1 MPGGLIFAALSVAM
15 AVAFAVGASR
25 FTRRR
30 AETAALDL
38 GGIAGRVVFFADEAC
53 KRCPAA
59 RDALVASGVEFEEIR
74 YGDDPQRFRATGA
87 TAVPL
92 VVVRD
97 PRGAELGRIAGELHP
112 RALRAL
118 LEGAGI
124 QEGGA

>member
-15 AVAFAVGASR
+15 AVAFAFGASR
-25 FTRRR
+25 FIRRR

-59 RDALVASGVEFEEIR
+59 RDALVASGVVFEEIR

-87 TAVPL
+87 TAVPM
-92 VVVRD
+92 VVVRTSD
-97 PRGAELGRIAGELHP
+97 LAEVGRIVGEVRAGEL
-112 RALRAL
+112 RGL
-118 LEGAGI
+118 LKQAGL
-124 QEGGA
+124 

>member
-15 AVAFAVGASR
+15 AVAFAFGATR
-25 FTRRR
+25 WTRRR

-38 GGIAGRVVFFADEAC
+38 SGVTGRVVFFADEAC
-53 KRCPAA
+53 RRCPAA

-92 VVVRD
+92 VVVRGED
-97 PRGAELGRIAGELHP
+97 GLEVGRIAGEV
-112 RALRAL
+112 RAGKLAVL
-118 LEGAGI
+118 LKKAGI
-124 QEGGA
+124 QGGGR